1 MIADKPFRTLRALVV
16 GLRPN
21 QWTKNAIVLAALLF
35 GYWDPGQQVELG
47 PGMLRALIAAALF
60 CVASSGVY
68 LINDIADREADRHH
82 PLKRYRPI
90 AAGQLP
96 VRTAW
101 AAALI
106 LLPAA
111 MLAASVLAPAY
122 AMVVAAYIGIQLVY
136 SLGLKHVALLDVFVI
151 SAGFVLRAV
160 GGAVALEIEISPWLL
175 LCAFFLAL
183 FLALC
188 KRRHEKVN
196 LSELGGKQR
205 ASLDHYD
212 ARLLDQLIAI
222 ISSSTVV
229 CYAIYTLS
237 PDTASKFGSKP
248 LGLTIPFVLFGIFRY
263 LDLVY
268 RHDKGDR
275 PEKILLTDLPILVN
289 MALYGIAV
297 ILIFVLA

>member
-1 MIADKPFRTLRALVV
+1 MTADTPSGTLRALAM

-35 GYWDPGQQVELG
+35 GYWDPQQQLEIG
-47 PGMLRALIAAALF
+47 PGIVRALIATGLF
-60 CVASSGVY
+60 CIASSGVY
-68 LINDIADREADRHH
+68 LINDIADRDADRHH
-82 PLKRYRPI
+82 PLKRHRPI
-90 AAGQLP
+90 ASGRLP
-96 VRTAW
+96 VATAW
-101 AAALI
+101 TAALV
-106 LLPAA
+106 LLPTAL
-111 MLAASVLAPAY
+111 LAAWILAPGY
-122 AMVVAAYIGIQLVY
+122 ALVIAGYIAIQLVY
-136 SLGLKHVALLDVFVI
+136 SMGLKHVALLDVFVI

-160 GGAVALEIEISPWLL
+160 GGALALSIEISAWLL

-196 LSELGGKQR
+196 LNELGAKQR

-222 ISSSTVV
+222 ISAATVV
-229 CYAIYTLS
+229 SYAIYTLS
-237 PDTASKFGSKP
+237 PDTESKFGTAS
-248 LGLTIPFVLFGIFRY
+248 LGLTIPFVIFGIFRY

-289 MALYGIAV
+289 MALYGVAV
-297 ILIFVLA
+297 ILIFVLS